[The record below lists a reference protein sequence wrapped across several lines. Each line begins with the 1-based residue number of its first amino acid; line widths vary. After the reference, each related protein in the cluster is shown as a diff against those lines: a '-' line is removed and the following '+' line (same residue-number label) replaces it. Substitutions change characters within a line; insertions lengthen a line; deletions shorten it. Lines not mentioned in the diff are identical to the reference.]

1 VASDLGLR
9 HYAPS
14 CIVPRCWSSHP
25 TVAVFRIF
33 TLVAIVCAIIGESAH
48 AQMGRFGA
56 GRGGGQGQPQTQ
68 TQTQT
73 EASPPPPAI
82 IPEVWPRLDPGALFC
97 KTESDLIRYQTE
109 LAGRQ
114 ASRAAAPP
122 KCRMIEETTGIIIL
136 DRPNLSRTKV
146 ELSATSNQVGW
157 TDAFL
162 PATPPGP

>member
-1 VASDLGLR
+1 VASDSGLS
-9 HYAPS
+9 HCAPS
-14 CIVPRCWSSHP
+14 CIVLRCWPSHP
-25 TVAVFRIF
+25 TVAAFRVF
-33 TLVAIVCAIIGESAH
+33 TLVAIVCAIIGAPAH

-56 GRGGGQGQPQTQ
+56 GRGGGQRQTQ
-68 TQTQT
+68 TQTG
-73 EASPPPPAI
+73 ASPPPPAI

-136 DRPNLSRTKV
+136 DRPDLSRTKV
-146 ELSATSNQVGW
+146 ELSTTTNQVGW